1 MVPKSG
7 NWFSDKIMRHFDK
20 LAREPQISMRNLRKP
35 DCDAP
40 GTHFAGRERA
50 AQFEIMLR

>member
-1 MVPKSG
+1 
-7 NWFSDKIMRHFDK
+7 MRHFDK